1 MGVGWYVNQDTLMVR
16 MWYVESGYGV
26 HEDDVVYWSSLLHYI
41 STFLSV
47 TMLLLTVQQQ
57 HSYTQERANMV

>member
-1 MGVGWYVNQDTLMVR
+1 MGVGWYV
-16 MWYVESGYGV
+16 YVETGYGV
-26 HEDDVVYWSSLLHYI
+26 HEDDVYWSSLLHHI

-47 TMLLLTVQQQ
+47 TMLPQ